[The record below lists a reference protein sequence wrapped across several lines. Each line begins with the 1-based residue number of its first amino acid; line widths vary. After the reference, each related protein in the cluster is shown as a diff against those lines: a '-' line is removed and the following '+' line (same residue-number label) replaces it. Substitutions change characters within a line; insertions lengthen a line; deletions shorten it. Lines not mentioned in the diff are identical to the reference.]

1 MGDDRTIVTMKDVRA
16 ARFCFKG
23 SRVWF
28 AKRGLSWM
36 DFLKHGIDAQVLLD
50 SGDAMA
56 EKVVEVARGRKRR

>member
-1 MGDDRTIVTMKDVRA
+1 MDEEKTIVTMKDVRA
-16 ARFCFKG
+16 ARMCFKG

-56 EKVVEVARGRKRR
+56 QKVVEVARGRQRR